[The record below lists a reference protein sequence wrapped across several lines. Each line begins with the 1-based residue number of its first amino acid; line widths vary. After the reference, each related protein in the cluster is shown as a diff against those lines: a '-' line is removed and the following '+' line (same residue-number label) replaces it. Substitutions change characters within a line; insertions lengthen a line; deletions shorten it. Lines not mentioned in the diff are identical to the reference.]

1 MVWGVDEREVVRG
14 RRDRGVILFFWWAK
28 MGGGDRCLMGVFE
41 IPISSLFSWFI
52 GGFALSLLVDST
64 SSSTLFF
71 FHRVSLS
78 D

>member
-1 MVWGVDEREVVRG
+1 MVRRRRRRG
-14 RRDRGVILFFWWAK
+14 REGWVGDFVLFVLGGK